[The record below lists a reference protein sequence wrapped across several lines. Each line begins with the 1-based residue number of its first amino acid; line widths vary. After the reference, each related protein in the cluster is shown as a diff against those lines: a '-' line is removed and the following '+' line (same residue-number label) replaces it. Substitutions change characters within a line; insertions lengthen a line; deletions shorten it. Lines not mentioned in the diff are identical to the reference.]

1 MWLVSVLVMSA
12 GRSTKS
18 ADPQPCLAFVWYV
31 ELIVLNEIDGSFEGN
46 MLKEVGNR

>member
-18 ADPQPCLAFVWYV
+18 AGPQPCLALSGTLSY
-31 ELIVLNEIDGSFEGN
+31 IVLNEIDGSFEGN